1 MEPVGG
7 LAAPLAESME
17 LTAAPSDGRDP
28 APWLRRAID
37 LMVQAHQGSP
47 ASRQRRARQA
57 LDQARSLGA
66 PLPSLEV
73 LAQAAALQ
81 CLGQALAASGLQ
93 QAAICTRELAATME
107 CQGSN
112 DKPTVDLQVL
122 DRWIYPRSLRRYQEW
137 ILRGQG
143 FQLQLGNGTYE
154 LVGCRADL
162 DRNRLLLRRIKD
174 GVLQVL
180 LSSECGEGYA
190 LTGQSLQ
197 APGPKDCV
205 PPLLGPAM
213 VRAGNENFAHFLWN
227 ELDPILQLLGSEH
240 PLEVV
245 QDTDT
250 VLSLATLPGVHCVDS
265 QLLSQRTSVRLGST
279 LVTERARRTVLAAL
293 RADPIESLPP
303 ERARPLI
310 LLGVRGPGRR
320 ELVNEE
326 QYYVA
331 LIAALRQAYPS
342 PLIVLDGFTYQGHGR
357 GVGVVEQRERACTAR
372 IHRIIST
379 CGGGFQLENLSALSF
394 PAWLQRSE
402 GIRFYVTHEGTMQHK
417 VGWLRPH
424 IPGLVLVGS
433 ADAEAIAS
441 WHRQQC
447 EGAGVLAT
455 LPPALFAQEASPTA
469 IPPLEQRNRP
479 FRILDL
485 DLAIELTM
493 ALICSTINSSMDSG
507 MNATTNNAADLPSI
521 GGRND

>member
-1 MEPVGG
+1 MEPGGG
-7 LAAPLAESME
+7 LAAPVAESME
-17 LTAAPSDGRDP
+17 LAEQPGEARDP
-28 APWLRRAID
+28 EPWLRRAMA
-37 LMVQAHQGSP
+37 LMVDPHQGSP

-66 PLPSLEV
+66 PEPTLEA
-73 LAQAAALQ
+73 LAQVAALQ
-81 CLGQALAASGLQ
+81 CLGQALAASGLH
-93 QAAICTRELAATME
+93 QAAICIREVAATTG
-107 CQGSN
+107 CRAPT

-122 DRWIYPRSLRRYQEW
+122 DRWVHSRSIRRYQEW

-143 FQLQLGNGTYE
+143 FQLQLADGTYE

-162 DRNRLLLRRIKD
+162 DRNRLVLRRRQ
-174 GVLQVL
+174 GGLLQVL

-190 LTGQSLQ
+190 LTGQPLQ
-197 APGPKDCV
+197 APGPDDGLTA
-205 PPLLGPAM
+205 PLGPAI
-213 VRAGNENFAHFLWN
+213 VRVGNENFAHFLWN
-227 ELDPILQLLGSEH
+227 ELDPILEVLGSGY

-250 VLSLATLPGVHCVDS
+250 VLALGPLPGVRCVDAKA
-265 QLLSQRTSVRLGST
+265 LSHRTSVRLGGT

-293 RADPIESLPP
+293 RAEPLEPLPA

-320 ELVNEE
+320 ELANEE
-326 QYYVA
+326 QYYGA
-331 LIAALRQAYPS
+331 LIAALHQAYPS
-342 PLIVLDGFTYQGHGR
+342 GLILLDGFTYQGHGR
-357 GVGVVEQRERACTAR
+357 GVGVVEQREQACTAR
-372 IHRIIST
+372 IEQIIT
-379 CGGGFQLENLSALSF
+379 ACGGSQLENLSGLGF

-417 VGWLRPH
+417 VGWLRPQ

-433 ADAEAIAS
+433 ADAAAIAS

-447 EGAGVLAT
+447 EGAGVVAT

-479 FRILDL
+479 FRILDVEV
-485 DLAIELTM
+485 AVELTM
-493 ALICSTINSSMDSG
+493 ALIAATINPG
-507 MNATTNNAADLPSI
+507 MNVTANAADVPSI
-521 GGRND
+521 GGCHG

>member
-1 MEPVGG
+1 MEPGGG
-7 LAAPLAESME
+7 LAAPVAESME
-17 LTAAPSDGRDP
+17 LTASPSDARGP
-28 APWLRRAID
+28 GPWLRRAMA
-37 LMVQAHQGSP
+37 LMVEPDQGSP

-66 PLPSLEV
+66 PTPTLEAQ
-73 LAQAAALQ
+73 AQAAALQ
-81 CLGQALAASGLQ
+81 CLGQALAASGLL
-93 QAAICTRELAATME
+93 QAATCTRELAATTE
-107 CQGSN
+107 CLGPK

-122 DRWIYPRSLRRYQEW
+122 DRWVHPRSIRRYQEW

-143 FQLQLGNGTYE
+143 FQLQLDDGTYE

-162 DRNRLLLRRIKD
+162 DRNRLLLRRYRD
-174 GVLQVL
+174 GFLQVL

-190 LTGQSLQ
+190 LTGQPLQ
-197 APGPKDCV
+197 APGPEDGLFA
-205 PPLLGPAM
+205 PLGPAI
-213 VRAGNENFAHFLWN
+213 VRTGNENFAHFLWN
-227 ELDPILQLLGSEH
+227 ELDPILEMLRSGQ

-250 VLSLATLPGVHCVDS
+250 VLALAELAGVRCLDLPA
-265 QLLSQRTSVRLGST
+265 LSQRTSIRLGGT
-279 LVTERARRTVLAAL
+279 LVTERARQTVLAAL
-293 RADPIESLPP
+293 RAAPLEPLPA

-320 ELVNEE
+320 ELANEE
-326 QYYVA
+326 QYYGA

-342 PLIVLDGFTYQGHGR
+342 GLILLDGFTYQGHGR
-357 GVGVVEQRERACTAR
+357 GVGVVEQREQACTAR
-372 IHRIIST
+372 IERIITT
-379 CGGGFQLENLSALSF
+379 CGGSQLENLSGLGF

-417 VGWLRPH
+417 VGWLRPQ

-433 ADAEAIAS
+433 ADAAAIAS

-447 EGAGVLAT
+447 EGAGVVAT

-479 FRILDL
+479 FRILDI
-485 DLAIELTM
+485 DVAVELTM
-493 ALICSTINSSMDSG
+493 ALIAVTINPG
-507 MNATTNNAADLPSI
+507 MNVTANAADVPSI
-521 GGRND
+521 GGCHG

>member
-1 MEPVGG
+1 MEPGGG
-7 LAAPLAESME
+7 LAAPVAESME
-17 LTAAPSDGRDP
+17 LAASSSGARDP
-28 APWLRRAID
+28 EPWLRRAMA
-37 LMVQAHQGSP
+37 LMVDPHQGSP

-66 PLPSLEV
+66 LPPTLES
-73 LAQAAALQ
+73 LAQVAALQ

-93 QAAICTRELAATME
+93 QAAICTREVAATTG
-107 CQGSN
+107 CPSPT
-112 DKPTVDLQVL
+112 DKPAVDLQVL
-122 DRWIYPRSLRRYQEW
+122 DRWVHPRSIRRYQEW

-143 FQLQLGNGTYE
+143 FQLQLGDGIHE

-162 DRNRLLLRRIKD
+162 DRNRLLLRRCQD
-174 GVLQVL
+174 GLMQVL

-190 LTGQSLQ
+190 LTGQPLQ
-197 APGPKDCV
+197 APGPEGGLFA
-205 PPLLGPAM
+205 PLGPAI

-227 ELDPILQLLGSEH
+227 ELDPILEMLGSGS

-250 VLSLATLPGVHCVDS
+250 VLTLAALPGVRCLDS
-265 QLLSQRTSVRLGST
+265 KVLSQRTSVRLGGT
-279 LVTERARRTVLAAL
+279 LVTERARQTVLASL
-293 RADPIESLPP
+293 RAEPLEPLPA

-320 ELVNEE
+320 ELANEE
-326 QYYVA
+326 QYFVA

-342 PLIVLDGFTYQGHGR
+342 GLILLDGFTYQGHGR
-357 GVGVVEQRERACTAR
+357 GVGVVQQREQACTAR
-372 IHRIIST
+372 IERIITT
-379 CGGGFQLENLSALSF
+379 CGGSQLDNLSGLGF

-417 VGWLRPH
+417 VGWLRPQ

-433 ADAEAIAS
+433 ADAAAIAS

-469 IPPLEQRNRP
+469 IPPFEQRNRP
-479 FRILDL
+479 FRILDI
-485 DLAIELTM
+485 DLAVELTM
-493 ALICSTINSSMDSG
+493 ALVAATINLG
-507 MNATTNNAADLPSI
+507 MNLTTNAADVPSI
-521 GGRND
+521 GGCNG

>member
-1 MEPVGG
+1 MEPGGG
-7 LAAPLAESME
+7 LAAPVAESME
-17 LTAAPSDGRDP
+17 LTASPSEARDP
-28 APWLRRAID
+28 EPWLRKAMA
-37 LMVQAHQGSP
+37 LMVDPDQGSP

-66 PLPSLEV
+66 LPPTLES
-73 LAQAAALQ
+73 LAQVAALQ

-93 QAAICTRELAATME
+93 QAAICTREVAATTG
-107 CQGSN
+107 CPSPT
-112 DKPTVDLQVL
+112 DKPAVDLQVL
-122 DRWIYPRSLRRYQEW
+122 DRWVHPRSIRRYQEW

-143 FQLQLGNGTYE
+143 FQLQLGDGIHE

-162 DRNRLLLRRIKD
+162 DRNRLLLRRCQD
-174 GVLQVL
+174 GLMQVL

-190 LTGQSLQ
+190 LTGQPLQ
-197 APGPKDCV
+197 APGPEGGLFA
-205 PPLLGPAM
+205 PLGPAI

-227 ELDPILQLLGSEH
+227 ELDPILEMLGSGS

-250 VLSLATLPGVHCVDS
+250 VLTLAALPGVRCLDS
-265 QLLSQRTSVRLGST
+265 KVLSQRTSVRLGGT
-279 LVTERARRTVLAAL
+279 LVTERARQTVLASL
-293 RADPIESLPP
+293 RAEPLEPLPA

-320 ELVNEE
+320 ELANEE
-326 QYYVA
+326 QYFVA

-342 PLIVLDGFTYQGHGR
+342 GLILLDGFTYQGHGR
-357 GVGVVEQRERACTAR
+357 GVGVVQQREQACTAR
-372 IHRIIST
+372 IERIITT
-379 CGGGFQLENLSALSF
+379 CGGSQLDNLSGLGF

-417 VGWLRPH
+417 VGWLRPQ

-433 ADAEAIAS
+433 ADAAAIAS

-469 IPPLEQRNRP
+469 IPPFEHRNRP
-479 FRILDL
+479 FRILDI
-485 DLAIELTM
+485 DLAVELTM
-493 ALICSTINSSMDSG
+493 ALVAATINLG
-507 MNATTNNAADLPSI
+507 MTADLNLTTNAADVPSI
-521 GGRND
+521 GGCNG

>member
-1 MEPVGG
+1 MEPGGG
-7 LAAPLAESME
+7 LAAPVAESME
-17 LTAAPSDGRDP
+17 LAASPSEARDP
-28 APWLRRAID
+28 GPWLRRAMA
-37 LMVQAHQGSP
+37 LMVESDQGSP

-66 PLPSLEV
+66 PEPTLEA

-93 QAAICTRELAATME
+93 QAAICTRELAATTG
-107 CQGSN
+107 CPSPSDN
-112 DKPTVDLQVL
+112 PLVDLQVL
-122 DRWIYPRSLRRYQEW
+122 DRWVHPRSIRRYQEW

-143 FQLQLGNGTYE
+143 FQLQLDDGTYE

-162 DRNRLLLRRIKD
+162 DRNRLLLRRCQD
-174 GVLQVL
+174 GLVQEL

-190 LTGQSLQ
+190 LTGQLLQ
-197 APGPKDCV
+197 APGPHDGLSA
-205 PPLLGPAM
+205 PLGPAI

-227 ELDPILQLLGSEH
+227 ELDPILEMLGSGS

-250 VLSLATLPGVHCVDS
+250 VLALAALPGVRCLDS
-265 QLLSQRTSVRLGST
+265 KVLSQRTSVRLGGT
-279 LVTERARRTVLAAL
+279 LVTERARRTVLSAL
-293 RADPIESLPP
+293 RAEPLEPLPA

-320 ELVNEE
+320 ELANEE
-326 QYYVA
+326 QYYAA

-342 PLIVLDGFTYQGHGR
+342 GLILLDGFTYQGHGR
-357 GVGVVEQRERACTAR
+357 GVGVIQQREQACTAR
-372 IHRIIST
+372 IGRIIKA
-379 CGGGFQLENLSALSF
+379 CGGSQLENLSGLGFS
-394 PAWLQRSE
+394 AWLRRSE

-417 VGWLRPH
+417 VGWLRPQ

-433 ADAEAIAS
+433 ADAAAIAS

-447 EGAGVLAT
+447 EGAGVVAT

-469 IPPLEQRNRP
+469 IPPEEQRNRP

-485 DLAIELTM
+485 DVAVELTM
-493 ALICSTINSSMDSG
+493 ALIAATINSG
-507 MNATTNNAADLPSI
+507 MTADMNFTANAADVPSI
-521 GGRND
+521 GGCHG

>member
-1 MEPVGG
+1 MEPGGG
-7 LAAPLAESME
+7 LAAPVAESME
-17 LTAAPSDGRDP
+17 LAEQPGEARDP
-28 APWLRRAID
+28 EPWLRRAMA
-37 LMVQAHQGSP
+37 LMVDPHQGSP

-66 PLPSLEV
+66 LPPTLES
-73 LAQAAALQ
+73 LAQVAALQ

-93 QAAICTRELAATME
+93 QAAICTREVAATTG
-107 CQGSN
+107 CPSPT
-112 DKPTVDLQVL
+112 DKPAVDLQVL
-122 DRWIYPRSLRRYQEW
+122 DRWVHPRSIRRYQEW

-143 FQLQLGNGTYE
+143 FQLQLGDGIHE

-162 DRNRLLLRRIKD
+162 DRNRLLLRRCQD
-174 GVLQVL
+174 GLMQVL

-190 LTGQSLQ
+190 LTGQPLQ
-197 APGPKDCV
+197 APGPEGGLFA
-205 PPLLGPAM
+205 PLGPAI

-227 ELDPILQLLGSEH
+227 ELDPILEMLGSGS

-250 VLSLATLPGVHCVDS
+250 VLTLAALPGVRCLDS
-265 QLLSQRTSVRLGST
+265 KVLSQRTSVRLGGT
-279 LVTERARRTVLAAL
+279 LVTERARQTVLASL
-293 RADPIESLPP
+293 RAEPLEPLPA

-320 ELVNEE
+320 ELANEE
-326 QYYVA
+326 QYFVA

-342 PLIVLDGFTYQGHGR
+342 GLILLDGFTYQGHGR
-357 GVGVVEQRERACTAR
+357 GVGVVQQREQACTAR
-372 IHRIIST
+372 IERIITT
-379 CGGGFQLENLSALSF
+379 CGGSQLDNLSGLGF

-417 VGWLRPH
+417 VGWLRPQ

-433 ADAEAIAS
+433 ADAAAIAS

-469 IPPLEQRNRP
+469 IPPFEQRNRP
-479 FRILDL
+479 FRILDI
-485 DLAIELTM
+485 DLAVELTM
-493 ALICSTINSSMDSG
+493 ALVAATINLG
-507 MNATTNNAADLPSI
+507 MNLTTNAADVPSI
-521 GGRND
+521 GGCNG

>member
-1 MEPVGG
+1 MEPGGG
-7 LAAPLAESME
+7 LAAPVAESME
-17 LTAAPSDGRDP
+17 LAASSSGARDP
-28 APWLRRAID
+28 EPWLRRAMA
-37 LMVQAHQGSP
+37 LMVDPHQGSP

-66 PLPSLEV
+66 LPPTLDA
-73 LAQAAALQ
+73 LAQVAALQ

-93 QAAICTRELAATME
+93 QAAICTREVAATTG
-107 CQGSN
+107 CPSPT
-112 DKPTVDLQVL
+112 DKPAVDLQVL
-122 DRWIYPRSLRRYQEW
+122 DRWVHPRSIRRYQEW

-143 FQLQLGNGTYE
+143 FQLQLGDGIHE

-162 DRNRLLLRRIKD
+162 DRNRLLLRRCQD
-174 GVLQVL
+174 GLMQVL

-190 LTGQSLQ
+190 LTGQPLQ
-197 APGPKDCV
+197 APGPEGGLFA
-205 PPLLGPAM
+205 PLGPAI

-227 ELDPILQLLGSEH
+227 ELDPILEMLGSGS

-250 VLSLATLPGVHCVDS
+250 VLTLAALPGVRCLDS
-265 QLLSQRTSVRLGST
+265 KVLSQRTSVRLGGT
-279 LVTERARRTVLAAL
+279 LVTERARQTVLASL
-293 RADPIESLPP
+293 RAEPLEPLPA

-320 ELVNEE
+320 ELANEE
-326 QYYVA
+326 PYCVA

-342 PLIVLDGFTYQGHGR
+342 GLILLDGFTYQGHGR
-357 GVGVVEQRERACTAR
+357 GVGVVQQREQACTAR
-372 IHRIIST
+372 IERIITT
-379 CGGGFQLENLSALSF
+379 CGGSQLDNLSGLGF

-417 VGWLRPH
+417 VGWLRPQ

-433 ADAEAIAS
+433 TDAVAIAS
-441 WHRQQC
+441 WHRHQC
-447 EGAGVLAT
+447 EGAGVVAT

-469 IPPLEQRNRP
+469 IPPEEQRNRP

-485 DLAIELTM
+485 DVAVELTM
-493 ALICSTINSSMDSG
+493 ALIAATMNPG
-507 MNATTNNAADLPSI
+507 MNATTNAADVPSI
-521 GGRND
+521 GGCPG